1 MQKWKKSAMGLC
13 RMKGGFDILLKLKL
27 GCHKNNKNVKKLS
40 AMLKKY
46 PKAEE
51 GLRTDI
57 CFKRQKSNGGKKSP
71 EGEIGSEVNKYTLK
85 KDNIQDETVF
95 AGQKEFQVK

>member
-1 MQKWKKSAMGLC
+1 MGLC

-46 PKAEE
+46 PKEMRRIFTA
-51 GLRTDI
+51 THV
-57 CFKRQKSNGGKKSP
+57 KQKSGRAVRACRDGRQAGIFIQKWIKIHFRTYNIHEVILFVALK
-71 EGEIGSEVNKYTLK
+71 EI
-85 KDNIQDETVF
+85 
-95 AGQKEFQVK
+95 